1 MEIYKMPY
9 IDPVDRPPMD
19 SVVNAMKSAG
29 VEPDGKLNY
38 VLFKFC
44 KDTVKPSYSN
54 YKNFIGEL
62 NECVAEI
69 RRRLLAPYE
78 NKKIQINGDVE

>member
-1 MEIYKMPY
+1 MPY
-9 IDPVDRPPMD
+9 IVQERRKELDKIVKLM
-19 SVVNAMKSAG
+19 NTKG
-29 VEPDGKLNY
+29 VIADGDLNY
-38 VLFKFC
+38 LLYKFC
-44 KDTVKPSYSN
+44 VRHVHPSYNS

-78 NKKIQINGDVE
+78 NEKIKINGDVK

>member
-1 MEIYKMPY
+1 MPY
-9 IDPVDRPPMD
+9 VEKYLRKELDVIVGEMSYAIKVDGD
-19 SVVNAMKSAG
+19 
-29 VEPDGKLNY
+29 LNY

-44 KDTVKPSYSN
+44 KNHVHPSYSE

-78 NKKIQINGDVE
+78 NKKIIDNGDVL

>member
-1 MEIYKMPY
+1 MPY
-9 IDPVDRPPMD
+9 IKQEDRAQMD
-19 SVVNAMKSAG
+19 DVVSKMIRCKA
-29 VEPDGKLNY
+29 EPDGRLNY
-38 VLFKFC
+38 VLFKLC
-44 KDTVKPSYSN
+44 YHGVVPSYRN

-78 NKKIQINGDVE
+78 DKKIIDNGDVL